1 MNKKQSCIF
10 VKRMLAIS
18 VSTITYMRNMF
29 PEAAFVDKK
38 LEGKKKHCNI
48 FTSYWLLTSSS

>member
-38 LEGKKKHCNI
+38 LEG
-48 FTSYWLLTSSS
+48 